1 MNGQNHHR
9 KKSATNYP
17 EYTLKIMTFE
27 EAAEEFFTDRM
38 NEASRKLDYWSK
50 SAEGKSPLSKENIL
64 VEKYADEMNFY
75 IYALNRI
82 GALPVKEEDKDN
94 VN

>member
-1 MNGQNHHR
+1 MKGNSRHR

-50 SAEGKSPLSKENIL
+50 RAEGKSPLSKENIL

-82 GALPVKEEDKDN
+82 GVLPVKEEDKDN